1 MWITINYDKSGL
13 CGLLLSDRR
22 VRIEH
27 DITAEE
33 VLGARVAARRVW
45 LPTRKQS
52 RLHGLNIKGSLGLG
66 WAKMDEHVFFE
77 LGTFEIL
84 GGN

>member
-1 MWITINYDKSGL
+1 MWITINYDKS
-13 CGLLLSDRR
+13 SDRR

-77 LGTFEIL
+77 LGTF
-84 GGN
+84 